1 MNVESNK
8 LDRRNFLKTVG
19 ASGLGVVLA
28 AGKLKADANEP
39 NKPKKEK
46 EEKFTQVPKRVL
58 GKTGVEVSIL
68 SLGCSFNA
76 LDNQVALRKAHQ
88 WGVTFWDTAPGYSAG
103 NGELGIGKYI
113 EKNPD
118 ARKDLFFVTKASG
131 AQNVD
136 DVEKSLQV
144 SLKRM
149 NTNYID
155 LFYGVH
161 GLDDPAKL
169 TNELKQWA
177 ADAKKRKVI
186 KYFGFSTHTNIAK
199 CLAAA
204 SKLDWIDAIMPSY
217 NFRFMQDAEMQD
229 AVEACSKANIG
240 LVAMKVQ
247 GQGPAKNIE
256 TEGDKKLAD
265 HFIKKGFTEGQAKV
279 KLVLNDKRIA
289 SACLHGDNITHLT
302 LNIAAV
308 LDKTQLTQAD
318 KDVFQDYALAT
329 CSGYCAGCSHICD
342 LAMADR
348 LYINEVMR
356 SLMYYNNYGLHD
368 QARETFAQIP
378 LQARD
383 RLLSVDYTAAEH
395 RCPQHLPI
403 AKLVAEAVGKL
414 A

>member
-1 MNVESNK
+1 MDVESNK
-8 LDRRNFLKTVG
+8 LDRRNFLKTIG

-39 NKPKKEK
+39 NEPNAPKKEK
-46 EEKFTQVPKRVL
+46 EEKLPQVPRRVL
-58 GKTGVEVSIL
+58 GKTGVEVPVL
-68 SLGCSFNA
+68 SLGIMYNA
-76 LDNQVALRKAHQ
+76 VDKQIVLKKAAD
-88 WGVTFWDTAPGYSAG
+88 WGVTFWDTAYGYAG
-103 NGELGIGKYI
+103 GNSELGIGSFI
-113 EKNPD
+113 AKNPD
-118 ARKDLFFVTKASG
+118 IRKDLFIVTKASG
-131 AQNVD
+131 AENVD
-136 DVEKSLQV
+136 GIEKCLQE

-161 GLDDPAKL
+161 GLSDPANL
-169 TNELKQWA
+169 TDEMRKWA

-186 KYFGFSTHTNIAK
+186 KFFGFSTHTNMAK
-199 CLAAA
+199 CLAGA

-217 NFRFMQDAEMQD
+217 NFRLMQEAEMQD

-240 LVAMKVQ
+240 LIAMKVQ
-247 GQGPAKNIE
+247 GHKVE

-265 HFIKKGFTEGQAKV
+265 HFIKSGFTEGQAKV
-279 KLVLNDKRIA
+279 KVVLEDKRIA
-289 SACLHGDNITHLT
+289 VACVGGDNITHLT

-308 LDKTQLTQAD
+308 LDKTQLAQVD
-318 KDVFQDYALAT
+318 KDVFKDYALAT

-342 LAMADR
+342 LAMADK

-368 QARETFAQIP
+368 QARQTFARIP
-378 LQARD
+378 LQARN

-403 AKLVAEAVGKL
+403 ARLVTEAVSKL